1 MQKIHS
7 SKPPEHTRT
16 PAPAQQRLNLQD
28 VRRDIA
34 RIMIDPNH
42 DDGSYGP
49 LFIRLA
55 WHVSGT
61 YNQSDS
67 TGGSNGGTMRFPVER
82 ADPENAG
89 FAKAFDVLGKIQQRH
104 PWLSY
109 ADLYVLA
116 GYVALE
122 ESGGPRIAMGIGR
135 RDYTPE
141 EAQQKYGPSL
151 CPFGDGIRTNPN
163 GSRLPSADLGSDAKA
178 PPGCP
183 MHVKEK
189 PTIDAIRGVFS
200 RLGLTDKE
208 TVCLIILGHQF
219 GRCHLDVSG
228 YEHPWYAFD
237 PSHWNAYE
245 SGLGYPSIYQFSV
258 SRNQQRERV
267 TSEGKRQYE
276 LSIGG
281 PEPFMMLPVDMALW
295 WCEKYRPHVIYY
307 DNNRRIFRSDAAIAF
322 KKLTELG
329 CEGLLAQEEIE
340 EKPLHNVRS
349 QFEEAVRNAGRG
361 GS

>member
-1 MQKIHS
+1 MQGQQGGKDSTTTHAH
-7 SKPPEHTRT
+7 PP
-16 PAPAQQRLNLQD
+16 QRLNLQD
-28 VRRDIA
+28 VRCDVA
-34 RIMIDPNH
+34 LVMIDPRH
-42 DDGSYGP
+42 DEGSYGP

-61 YNQSDS
+61 YDKANSS
-67 TGGSNGGTMRFPVER
+67 GGSNGGTMRFPVER

-89 FAKAFDVLGKIQQRH
+89 FAKAFKALETVHQKH
-104 PWLSY
+104 PWISY

-122 ESGGPRIAMGIGR
+122 ESGGPRIALGIGR
-135 RDYTPE
+135 HDYTAE

-151 CPFGDGIRTNPN
+151 CPFGDGAKTNPN
-163 GSRLPSADLGSDAKA
+163 GSRLPSADAGSDKSS
-178 PPGCP
+178 PDGCP
-183 MHVKEK
+183 MHIKEK
-189 PTIDAIRGVFS
+189 PTIDAVRGVFS

-228 YEHPWYAFD
+228 YENPWYAFD
-237 PSHWNAYE
+237 PVHWNAYE
-245 SGLGYPSIYQFSV
+245 SGLGYPSIYQSGV
-258 SRNQQRERV
+258 AHNQQSMRV
-267 TSEGKRQYE
+267 TSKGKRQYE

-295 WCEKYRPHVIYY
+295 WCEQYRAHVIFY
-307 DNNRRIFRSDAAIAF
+307 DNNRRAFRSDAAQAF

-329 CEGLLAQEEIE
+329 CDGLLTPEEIE
-340 EKPLHNVRS
+340 ETPLHKVRS
-349 QFEEAVRNAGRG
+349 AFEEFVRNSPAEK
-361 GS
+361 